1 MRLDA
6 ADGEEA
12 SVSDRDQKFLAGYDA
27 EGLAEDLRIF
37 AEWHQALGTDP
48 DAALARMRGRLD
60 ER

>member
-1 MRLDA
+1 MRLEVA
-6 ADGEEA
+6 GGEKA
-12 SVSDRDQKFLAGYDA
+12 SASDRDQKLLAGYHA

-48 DAALARMRGRLD
+48 NAALVKMRGRLD